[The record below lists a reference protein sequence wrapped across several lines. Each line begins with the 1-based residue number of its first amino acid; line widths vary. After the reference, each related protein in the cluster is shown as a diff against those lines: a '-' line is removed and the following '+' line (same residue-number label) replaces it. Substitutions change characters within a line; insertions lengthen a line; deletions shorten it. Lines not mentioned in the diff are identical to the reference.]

1 MGWSLEDGTGTR
13 SGAKVTP
20 GHRLDVSSRTG
31 SRGFYAS
38 RAGNYFTWTA
48 ATANIDADDTMLYLV
63 NNSTST
69 ILHIDFIYIW
79 SDVATE
85 VDIGFPTT
93 YVTPAGG
100 TVVTGVNCNRA
111 SGNQANSASTAR
123 ADETANSLVDL
134 LITLHTNELA
144 TDQFSQAMVTEGK
157 VRLGFRDA
165 IQADIKTDPGAFNC
179 TFGGW
184 FKAD

>member
-1 MGWSLEDGTGTR
+1 MGFVIEDGTGSSWKAR
-13 SGAKVTP
+13 VTP
-20 GHRLDVSSRTG
+20 SHRQDVSSRAG

-38 RAGNYFTWTA
+38 RSGDYYTWTV
-48 ATANIDADDTMLYLV
+48 ATTNIDADDTMLYLV
-63 NNSTST
+63 NDSTST
-69 ILHIDFIYIW
+69 ILHIDFIYVW

-85 VDIGFPTT
+85 IDIGFPTT

-100 TVVTGVNCNRA
+100 TIVTGVNCNRA
-111 SGNQANSASTAR
+111 SGKQAASASTAR
-123 ADETANSLVDL
+123 ADETANSIVDL

-144 TDQFSQAMVTEGK
+144 TDQFSQAMVIEGK
-157 VRLGFRDA
+157 VRLGYHNA
-165 IQADIKTDPGAFNC
+165 IQADIKTDPGAYNC

>member
-1 MGWSLEDGTGTR
+1 MGFPIEDGKG
-13 SGAKVTP
+13 SGSQAGVTP
-20 GHRLDVSSRTG
+20 GNRLDVSARVG

-38 RAGNYFTWTA
+38 RDGNYYTWTA
-48 ATANIDADDTMLYLV
+48 ATTNIDANDTMLYLV
-63 NNSTST
+63 NNSTSM

-79 SDVATE
+79 TDIATE

-111 SGNQANSASTAR
+111 SGSAADATAR
-123 ADETANSLVDL
+123 ADETANSIVDL
-134 LITLHTNELA
+134 LTTLHTNELA
-144 TDQFSQAMVTEGK
+144 TEQFFQTMVIEGK
-157 VRLGFRDA
+157 VRLGYHDA
-165 IQADIKTDPGAFNC
+165 IQADIKTDPGAYNC